1 MPVPDT
7 VLGTALAVALVCA
20 VVLGLGAAL
29 HPDGAAWLRRWG
41 LPSPT
46 PEQAHVV
53 RRHLRERRL
62 WTVLAYLAL
71 GALVTATTPPGDEPG
86 TPRLLGSLLV
96 GLLVGELVAVWRQ
109 RRDQVARAAPVP
121 APRPPSLPRWPL
133 HLLRAAFALA
143 CLLTVSTL
151 ALAAWWRSDLSVAA
165 RAESLFAG
173 LTVDREVELGVPA
186 VAAVVVLV
194 LVELVVRLAAG
205 RGPGPDDDEAV
216 DLLLRTR
223 TARVALGVGV
233 AAIGVVLIALAE
245 QLQLQVLALHGT
257 AQEQVASLVTSAS
270 TLVGITGGLGG
281 IVVWILVANPPSRRA
296 REPAPAPVPV

>member
-194 LVELVVRLAAG
+194 ELVVRLATG
-205 RGPGPDDDEAV
+205 RPAGPDTDEAV
-216 DLLLRTR
+216 DLLLRAR

-245 QLQLQVLALHGT
+245 QLQLQVLHLRGT
-257 AQEQVASLVTSAS
+257 AQERVAEVVTSAS
-270 TLVGITGGLGG
+270 TLVGVAGAVGG
-281 IVVWILVANPPSRRA
+281 IVVWVLMANQPSRRA
-296 REPAPAPVPV
+296 RTTAPAAA